1 MSLRNIEG
9 RLEEYGIW
17 YSFKR
22 FFFVFFFNTWGV
34 KTSSKKGNKFSIFEH
49 RKMNN
54 FINILVS
61 MQQLYTDFKEAV
73 VGYVKL
79 SNSEFS
85 DTILIFTLA
94 PSSWNLLKWLSG
106 KIYLFLFISK
116 HWKIMYLTWR
126 TLPQLWRRI
135 DTGVSQKY
143 G

>member
-94 PSSWNLLKWLSG
+94 PSSWNLLK
-106 KIYLFLFISK
+106 
-116 HWKIMYLTWR
+116 
-126 TLPQLWRRI
+126 
-135 DTGVSQKY
+135 
-143 G
+143 